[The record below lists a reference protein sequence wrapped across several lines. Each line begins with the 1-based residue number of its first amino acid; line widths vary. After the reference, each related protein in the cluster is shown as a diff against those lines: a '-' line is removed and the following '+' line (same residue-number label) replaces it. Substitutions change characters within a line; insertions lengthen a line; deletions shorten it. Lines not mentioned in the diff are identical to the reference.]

1 MLPYQIQNNT
11 RIYDFEET
19 MKFLSNFGKSK
30 FGPQFNLLKSDAKIL
45 YLLSIYAIRDHEN
58 CEKHDL
64 DLNKGILLVGKVG
77 CGKTSLMDLFRIL
90 HYREFHYL
98 IKSTRDI
105 GAEYENMGVSVI
117 NKYGTQPKIYCF
129 DDLGV
134 EQQKKHFGN
143 DCNTMAEILL
153 YRYELLRNFGIVTH
167 ATTNLNADE
176 LEKLYGN
183 RVRSRLREMFNLV
196 SFPLSVQDKR
206 K

>member
-105 GAEYENMGVSVI
+105 GAEYENGGVSVI

-143 DCNTMAEILL
+143 DCNTFHRTLSIRIDTLL
-153 YRYELLRNFGIVTH
+153 YITENIFAVQWKFPQLR
-167 ATTNLNADE
+167 
-176 LEKLYGN
+176 LY
-183 RVRSRLREMFNLV
+183 
-196 SFPLSVQDKR
+196 
-206 K
+206 